1 MVYKSYL
8 FPLYILTVVVLLL
21 ACDSNTDD
29 ANTSGDSPSNEALV
43 DATLAALNKAIIE
56 RPNDAQVFADRANYY
71 REQNNFTLALD
82 DFNRALKIDSLNSTL
97 VYERG
102 ELYFAFQQFD
112 LARADYEKCISISP
126 TSTDCLL
133 KLGEIQIHLRNYM
146 RAIELIN
153 DALRENEQLPYAYYM
168 KGRIYKET
176 GDTLL
181 AASSYQT
188 AIEVSPDYYDA
199 YIEIGL
205 LYTAAKS
212 DLAIEYFK
220 TALEIRPK
228 SVEAMYNLAYFYQ
241 ITGSKEKKRYQEAF
255 ALYDRILAED
265 PGNAT
270 SPYNK
275 GFIHLEYLQ
284 NYDSAAF
291 YFAEASKLYPGY
303 YQAYYNRGLALESLG
318 KTEEALKEYN
328 RSLSIQPDFTPAAI
342 AKGRVLGE

>member
-1 MVYKSYL
+1 MVSKSILLPSL
-8 FPLYILTVVVLLL
+8 FVLFTAFLL
-21 ACDSNTDD
+21 SCESTPD
-29 ANTSGDSPSNEALV
+29 SNEANGESSGNE
-43 DATLAALNKAIIE
+43 ASISQELAALNKAIVD
-56 RPNDAQVFADRANYY
+56 RPNDPQVFAARANYY
-71 REQNNFTLALD
+71 RSQNNFALALD
-82 DFNRALKIDSLNSTL
+82 DFNRALKIDSLNSTIIF
-97 VYERG
+97 ERG
-102 ELYFAFQQFD
+102 ELYFAAQKFD
-112 LARADYEKCISISP
+112 LARADYEKCVRITP
-126 TSTDCLL
+126 NSTDCLL

-146 RAIELIN
+146 GAIELIN

-205 LYTAAKS
+205 LYTAARS

-241 ITGSKEKKRYQEAF
+241 STGGKDKKRYRLAF
-255 ALYDRILAED
+255 DLYDDILLED
-265 PGNAT
+265 PTNAT
-270 SPYNK
+270 APFNK
-275 GFIHLEYLQ
+275 GFIYLEYLQ
-284 NYDSAAF
+284 NYDSAAIC
-291 YFAEASKLYPGY
+291 FADATRLYPGY
-303 YQAYYNRGLALESLG
+303 FQAYYNRGLALESLG
-318 KTEEALKEYN
+318 KTEDALKEYN
-328 RSLSIQPDFTPAAI
+328 RSLSLQPDYTPAAI

>member
-1 MVYKSYL
+1 MFV
-8 FPLYILTVVVLLL
+8 
-21 ACDSNTDD
+21 ACDSNADRTGD
-29 ANTSGDSPSNEALV
+29 SGDSTVHGAAV
-43 DATLAALNKAIIE
+43 DATLEALNKAIVE
-56 RPNDAQVFADRANYY
+56 RPNDPQAFADRAKYY
-71 REQNNFTLALD
+71 REQNNFALALD

-102 ELYFAFQQFD
+102 ELYFAFQHYD
-112 LARADYEKCISISP
+112 LARVDYEKCINITP
-126 TSTDCLL
+126 NSTDCLL

-153 DALRENEQLPYAYYM
+153 TALRENEQLPYAYYM

-188 AIEVSPDYYDA
+188 AIEVNPDYYDA

-241 ITGSKEKKRYQEAF
+241 ISGNKEKKRYSQAF
-255 ALYDRILAED
+255 ALYDRILDID
-265 PGNAT
+265 PSNAT
-270 SPYNK
+270 APFNK

-291 YFAEASKLYPGY
+291 YFAEATKLYPGY

-318 KTEEALKEYN
+318 KTDEALKEYN

>member
-1 MVYKSYL
+1 MVSKSYL
-8 FPLYILTVVVLLL
+8 LVLFTVFMLLL
-21 ACDSNTDD
+21 VVGCDS
-29 ANTSGDSPSNEALV
+29 SNDNAESADGSDTTEASI
-43 DATLAALNKAIIE
+43 DATLAALNKAIVE
-56 RPNDAQVFADRANYY
+56 RPNDAQVFADRAKYY
-71 REQNNFTLALD
+71 QAQNNFTLALD

-112 LARADYEKCISISP
+112 LARVDYEKCIQISP
-126 TSTDCLL
+126 NSTDCLL

-153 DALRENEQLPYAYYM
+153 TALRENEQLPYAYYM

-188 AIEVSPDYYDA
+188 AIEVNPDYYDA

-241 ITGSKEKKRYQEAF
+241 ITGRKEKKRYQQAF
-255 ALYDRILAED
+255 ELYDRILVED

-270 SPYNK
+270 APYNK
-275 GFIHLEYLQ
+275 GYIHLEYLQ

-291 YFAEASKLYPGY
+291 YFEEAAKLYPGY
-303 YQAYYNRGLALESLG
+303 FQAHYNRGLALESLG
-318 KTEEALKEYN
+318 KTEEALKAYN
-328 RSLSIQPDFTPAAI
+328 RSLSIQPDYTPAAI

>member
-1 MVYKSYL
+1 MLAACGSNADRTDGSEDS
-8 FPLYILTVVVLLL
+8 TVNGETL
-21 ACDSNTDD
+21 
-29 ANTSGDSPSNEALV
+29 
-43 DATLAALNKAIIE
+43 DATLAALNQAIVE
-56 RPNDAQVFADRANYY
+56 RPNDPQVFADRAKYY
-71 REQNNFTLALD
+71 REQNNFALALD

-112 LARADYEKCISISP
+112 LARVDYEKCIRITP
-126 TSTDCLL
+126 NSTDCLL

-153 DALRENEQLPYAYYM
+153 TALRENEQLPYAYYM

-188 AIEVSPDYYDA
+188 AIEVNPDYYDA

-241 ITGSKEKKRYQEAF
+241 VTGNKEKKRYKQAF
-255 ALYDRILAED
+255 DLYDRILDID
-265 PGNAT
+265 PANAT
-270 SPYNK
+270 APFNK

-284 NYDSAAF
+284 NYDSAAI
-291 YFAEASKLYPGY
+291 YFAEASRLYPGY

-318 KTEEALKEYN
+318 KREEALKEYN
-328 RSLSIQPDFTPAAI
+328 RSLSIQPDYTPAAI

>member
-1 MVYKSYL
+1 MVTKSYL
-8 FPLYILTVVVLLL
+8 FLLFIISSFTL
-21 ACDSNTDD
+21 LVACDSGADHTD
-29 ANTSGDSPSNEALV
+29 ATGDSTANGAPV
-43 DATLAALNKAIIE
+43 DATLAALNKAIVE
-56 RPNDAQVFADRANYY
+56 RPNESQVFADRANYY

-97 VYERG
+97 VYQRG

-112 LARADYEKCISISP
+112 LARVDYEKCISISP
-126 TSTDCLL
+126 NSTDCLL

-153 DALRENEQLPYAYYM
+153 NALRENEQLPYAYYM

-241 ITGSKEKKRYQEAF
+241 ITGSKAKNRYQAAF
-255 ALYDRILAED
+255 ELYDRILAAD
-265 PGNAT
+265 PSNAT
-270 SPYNK
+270 APFNK

-284 NYDSAAF
+284 NYDSAAI
-291 YFAEASKLYPGY
+291 YFADASKLYPGY
-303 YQAYYNRGLALESLG
+303 YQANYNRGLALESLG
-318 KTEEALKEYN
+318 KKDEALKEYN

-342 AKGRVLGE
+342 AKGRILGE